1 VTEER
6 ATPCGGWVWS
16 VAIERDRGAGNTMWC
31 WVSSG
36 GGDNTEL
43 EIVGCR
49 VVDGGGNSD
58 HRRSSR
64 SGGGSMVGSG

>member
-6 ATPCGGWVWS
+6 ATRCGS
-16 VAIERDRGAGNTMWC
+16 
-31 WVSSG
+31 WVSPG
-36 GGDNTEL
+36 GDDNTEL

-49 VVDGGGNSD
+49 VVDGSGNSD